1 MNAELDECLRM
12 EVIEFMVVDDDDEDL
27 QAYLGAAQVPL
38 SPLLDGS
45 PIEGNFQ
52 LISDQGTV
60 AGVVSLRIRWHH
72 PYIRSGAHES
82 PTPRPRQPAALPSTR
97 SEPTQPEPSP
107 GSESPYE
114 MEAPLAAQALRSGP
128 PPTEVSQP
136 EPPTEQSDPADT
148 WAETSEF
155 PTAPAIQV
163 EDAPFDDVDEG
174 DAVQKGAPEGLRA
187 GPPGEGPEGDDGNST
202 YSASLMERSGDTVGT
217 SRSAESD
224 SRRRELAPDG
234 HIVIE
239 AVRFLETA
247 PDSILRMRSQLFV
260 LFHATWLGFKCVSPP
275 PLVLP
280 SSVPQQPVVLP
291 EGGLCHSNLLRSLRT
306 DELIVTQVF

>member
-72 PYIRSGAHES
+72 PYIRSGAHDS

-97 SEPTQPEPSP
+97 SEPTQPSP
-107 GSESPYE
+107 APESPYE
-114 MEAPLAAQALRSGP
+114 MEAPIAAQALRSGP

-136 EPPTEQSDPADT
+136 EPPTEQSDAADT

-187 GPPGEGPEGDDGNST
+187 GPPSEGPEGDDGNST

-291 EGGLCHSNLLRSLRT
+291 EGGLCHSNL
-306 DELIVTQVF
+306 